1 MSKRKA
7 KQPQQPAP
15 AAPRRSRRAY
25 EGALVSRLTADW
37 VTSSTSADAE
47 IDGSLVRLRNR
58 ARQLVRDNGYAQ
70 QALRCIVSNV
80 IGTGVR
86 MQAQVPAAAG
96 GGRPDTTIND
106 AIERRWAHW
115 CHADT
120 CHAAGQLSLQEIARL
135 AWRAMAESGEVFIR
149 LVPEAMGAGV
159 VPLALEILEA
169 DLVDESKTSGPEA
182 DGGEWRMGVR
192 VNRWG
197 RPIAYRFRTRH
208 PGDVSGS
215 NQEPASPGRLPGSRS
230 GASPRR
236 Q

>member
-1 MSKRKA
+1 MSKRK
-7 KQPQQPAP
+7 KSQPQAP
-15 AAPRRSRRAY
+15 AAPRRRAY
-25 EGALVSRLTADW
+25 EGAMVSRLTADW

-86 MQAQVPAAAG
+86 MQAQVPAAAN
-96 GGRPDTTIND
+96 GGRPDTAIND
-106 AIERRWAHW
+106 AIERQWAHW

-135 AWRAMAESGEVFIR
+135 AWRAMAESGEAFIR
-149 LVPEAMGAGV
+149 LVPEAMGAGI

-169 DLVDESKTSGPEA
+169 DLVDEGKTSGPEA
-182 DGGEWRMGVR
+182 DGGD
-192 VNRWG
+192 
-197 RPIAYRFRTRH
+197 P
-208 PGDVSGS
+208 
-215 NQEPASPGRLPGSRS
+215 
-230 GASPRR
+230 
-236 Q
+236 